1 MQKMNYEFTPHIGAG
16 PIKFGMSPKEVH
28 AALNEN
34 PTRANE
40 RNSGLREDYSEL
52 GINYD
57 ENRKVAEICFFPETK
72 VTFKEQDLLSSDPNV
87 IIKEYDN
94 KQIEIHGFLVY
105 PNIGVNTCG
114 YHDGDDSQRAF
125 NVFRSGY
132 WDNALKAYQDGAHNS
147 GGCAPSA

>member
-1 MQKMNYEFTPHIGAG
+1 MQKMNYQFTPHIGAG

-28 AALNEN
+28 AALNET
-34 PTRANE
+34 PTRSRE
-40 RNSGLREDYSEL
+40 RDRGLREDYSEF

-57 ENRKVAEICFFPETK
+57 ESRKVAEICFFPEAK
-72 VTFKEQDLLSSDPNV
+72 VTLEGHDLLSSDPNLV
-87 IIKEYDN
+87 IKEYD
-94 KQIEIHGFLVY
+94 KHQIEMHGFLVY

-132 WDNALKAYQDGAHNS
+132 WDNAINAYQGGA
-147 GGCAPSA
+147 G